1 MRVVPALDEIEDG
14 EACLGVGPEGV
25 AVDELAL
32 ERGKEALTHRIVVAI
47 AGRAH
52 GRPDSHFFASFPES
66 DRGVLAS
73 LIGVVDDISGSPLLK
88 SHLESIEHELG
99 LEVSVHGPS
108 DDSTAPRIEHDSQI
122 EEAGPRRDVGDVRD
136 PEPVWSRSCEITVHE
151 VRGRSS

>member
-1 MRVVPALDEIEDG
+1 
-14 EACLGVGPEGV
+14 
-25 AVDELAL
+25 
-32 ERGKEALTHRIVVAI
+32 
-47 AGRAH
+47 
-52 GRPDSHFFASFPES
+52 
-66 DRGVLAS
+66 
-73 LIGVVDDISGSPLLK
+73 VVDDISGSPLLK